1 MREWEKVTAAE
12 ARVPAEA
19 VAKFQRKLERERCLI
34 HGYAMLDKGKLLA
47 EAYYAPFTADTLH
60 RMYSV
65 GKSFV
70 SLAIGLLQEEGKLA
84 LDDCICDYFTDKA
97 KVTGVECR
105 YVLSETDTRVYPY
118 EEMHPWLQQLT
129 IRQMLTMTTCH
140 AKTTYKLFDGDW
152 VESFFRV
159 QPTNLPGAVFAYDT
173 SSTHVLS
180 ALVEKLSGRKL
191 IDYLRMKAFDKIG
204 FSKEAYYMP
213 DPAGVSQ
220 GGSGLNCKLR
230 DLLAVAELVLNKGV
244 HNGEQ
249 LLPADYL
256 EEATSFQ
263 ISTQQQPAYDE
274 QLGYGYQIWRG
285 RHDCFYFYG
294 IGGQLAVCLPKEQFV
309 LVTMGNTLENKNGI
323 KCIFDAF
330 FEEIYPYLSE
340 SLDCGAE
347 AGGEQGAEGV
357 QEVECL
363 NDGRL
368 CEKVSCA
375 EFTYIMRELPGVPVD
390 VTSAPKYFVN
400 GKEYTFEANM
410 LKISNLQLCLEEN
423 SGELHMTKEGK
434 AFDLQ
439 FGLHD
444 YAKTTFPWTGAECH
458 CQGAWVMEDMFFIR
472 CYILGPDMANLY
484 ICLRFTEDGVTVKM
498 TKGADDAM
506 KNFEGVASGI

>member
-1 MREWEKVTAAE
+1 MRTWEKVDFTK

-19 VAKFQRKLERERCLI
+19 VGKFQKRLERERVLI
-34 HGYAMLDKGKLLA
+34 HGFAMLDEGKLLA
-47 EAYYAPFTADTLH
+47 EEYYAPFTADSLH
-60 RMYSV
+60 RMFSV

-70 SLAIGLLQEEGKLA
+70 SLAIGLLQEEGKLS
-84 LDDCICDYFTDKA
+84 LDDYICDYFTDKA
-97 KVTGVECR
+97 KITGKECR
-105 YVLSETDTRVYPY
+105 YVPAEDDNRIYPY

-140 AKTTYKLFDGDW
+140 GKTTYKMFDGDW
-152 VESFFRV
+152 VESFFRIP
-159 QPTNLPGAVFAYDT
+159 PTNLPGAVFSYDT
-173 SSTHVLS
+173 SSSHVLS

-191 IDYLRMKAFDKIG
+191 LDYLRVKAFDKIG
-204 FSKEAYYMP
+204 VSKEAYFMP

-244 HNGEQ
+244 HGGEQ

-294 IGGQLAVCLPKEQFV
+294 IGGQLAVCLPGEQFV

-323 KCIFDAF
+323 KCILDAF
-330 FEEIYPYLSE
+330 FEEVYPYLGENFDDTDCKAESE
-340 SLDCGAE
+340 TAS
-347 AGGEQGAEGV
+347 
-357 QEVECL
+357 
-363 NDGRL
+363 
-368 CEKVSCA
+368 
-375 EFTYIMRELPGVPVD
+375 VP
-390 VTSAPKYFVN
+390 KCFIN
-400 GKEYTFEANM
+400 GKEYSFEANM
-410 LKISNLQLCLEEN
+410 LKISKLQLCLEEKC
-423 SGELHMTKEGK
+423 GVLHMTKEESV
-434 AFDLQ
+434 FDLQ
-439 FGLHD
+439 FGLDD
-444 YAKTTFPWTGAECH
+444 YEKTTFPWTGAECH
-458 CQGAWVMEDMFFIR
+458 CHGAWVMEDMFFIR

-484 ICLRFTEDGVTVKM
+484 ICLRFTGNGVTVKM

>member
-1 MREWEKVTAAE
+1 MGATVGNTRESSCLEPGRNESMRIWEKASVQE
-12 ARVPAEA
+12 ARVPKEA
-19 VAKFQRKLERERCLI
+19 IDKFQERLERERVLL
-34 HGYAMLDKGKLLA
+34 HGFAMLDKGKLLA
-47 EAYYAPFTADTLH
+47 EEYYAPFTADTLH
-60 RMYSV
+60 RMFSV

-70 SLAIGLLQEEGKLA
+70 SLAIGLLQEEGKLS

-97 KVTGVECR
+97 KGTESECR
-105 YVLSETDTRVYPY
+105 YIPEETDTRIYSY
-118 EEMHPWLQQLT
+118 KEMHPWLQQLT

-152 VESFFRV
+152 VESFFRI

-180 ALVEKLSGRKL
+180 ALVEKLSGMKL
-191 IDYLRMKAFDKIG
+191 IDYLRVKAFDKIG

-230 DLLAVAELVLNKGV
+230 DLLVVAELVLNKGV

-285 RHDCFYFYG
+285 RHNCFYFYG
-294 IGGQLAVCLPKEQFV
+294 IGGQLAVCLPGSQFI

-323 KCIFDAF
+323 KSIFDAF
-330 FEEIYPYLSE
+330 FGEIYPYLRKNCE
-340 SLDCGAE
+340 GTDCKAE
-347 AGGEQGAEGV
+347 NCCKMNAG
-357 QEVECL
+357 
-363 NDGRL
+363 
-368 CEKVSCA
+368 K
-375 EFTYIMRELPGVPVD
+375 LPNVPVD
-390 VTSAPKYFVN
+390 VASAPKYFCN
-400 GKEYTFEANM
+400 GKGYIFEPNM
-410 LKISNLQLCLEEN
+410 LDISDLQLELEETC
-423 SGELHMTKEGK
+423 GQLKLTKEGRD
-434 AFDLQ
+434 FTLI
-439 FGLHD
+439 FGMD
-444 YAKTTFPWTGAECH
+444 EYQKGTFPWTGAECH
-458 CQGAWVMEDMFFIR
+458 CRGAWVMEDMFFIR

-484 ICLRFTEDGVTVKM
+484 ICLRFTKSGVTVKM

-506 KNFEGVASGI
+506 KNFEGVASGT